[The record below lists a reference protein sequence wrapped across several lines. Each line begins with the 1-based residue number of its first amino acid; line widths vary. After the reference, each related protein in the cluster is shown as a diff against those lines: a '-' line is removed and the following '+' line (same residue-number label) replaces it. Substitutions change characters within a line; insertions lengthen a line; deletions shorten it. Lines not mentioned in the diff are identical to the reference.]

1 MCLSLPQSDH
11 WEEVLEQLED
21 RGIQYEKQV
30 VKEGGLLVSQVRAG
44 TEWERLATSRVSR
57 QSGTTQAG
65 WEDRCDGRQNTADFL
80 PGAMIR

>member
-1 MCLSLPQSDH
+1 MCVSLPQSDH

-57 QSGTTQAG
+57 ERGATQAG
-65 WEDRCDGRQNTADFL
+65 WEDRCDGRQNPADVL